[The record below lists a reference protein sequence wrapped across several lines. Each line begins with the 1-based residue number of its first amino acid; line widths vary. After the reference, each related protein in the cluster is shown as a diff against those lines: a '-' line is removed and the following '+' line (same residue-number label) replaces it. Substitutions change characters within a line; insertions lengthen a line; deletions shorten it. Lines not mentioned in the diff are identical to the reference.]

1 MRCRLGVSV
10 ASVTMPSCL
19 WGGCIPQYVIKAPI
33 CIMVLTRKPREPNR
47 VSLWKQ
53 ASSHPD
59 VLLRAA
65 VALWTPTT
73 GRDWAE
79 YSVTVIVVVVVVV
92 VVVVAVAV
100 AVAVVGAA
108 VVVVVV

>member
-1 MRCRLGVSV
+1 
-10 ASVTMPSCL
+10 
-19 WGGCIPQYVIKAPI
+19 
-33 CIMVLTRKPREPNR
+33 MVLTRKPREPNR

-92 VVVVAVAV
+92 VVAAV
-100 AVAVVGAA
+100 AVAVVGA
-108 VVVVVV
+108 VVVVVVVV

>member
-92 VVVVAVAV
+92 VVAAV
-100 AVAVVGAA
+100 AVAVVGA
-108 VVVVVV
+108 VVVVVVVV